1 MHSNQT
7 QGPWSHIPA
16 LHSIDYKMKRT
27 FPIFDAH
34 QDIAFHLSYF
44 KRDFVNPD
52 MPCMITLP
60 GLKEANV
67 RFVLNTIFVHPK
79 LRPEK
84 TIENANLQLQV
95 YEDLYEKYNEDII
108 KITNSNDMD
117 TAIKLQKIGF
127 ITLMEG
133 ADPLVKPDSVFEF
146 YDKGLRVLGL
156 SWNNQNKYASG
167 PDSDDGISDEG
178 FKLLENINELKI
190 TLDLSHLNKGSF
202 WQALE
207 KYEHIPIASHSN
219 ASALTHHPRNLDDDQ
234 LLEISGRG
242 GVIGIVLYNHFL
254 KTGDNKP
261 TLEDVYNHIDYI
273 LNLCGEDHVGIG
285 SDLDGARVS
294 DFPRQIRNVS
304 KLQRIPQYL
313 ISKGYSRELVRKIS
327 HDNFLNIFSYNLKI

>member
-1 MHSNQT
+1 MSRT
-7 QGPWSHIPA
+7 RGLWSLTPV
-16 LHSIDYKMKRT
+16 LHSIDNKMKST

-34 QDIAFHLSYF
+34 EDIAFHISYF
-44 KRDFVNPD
+44 KRDFVNPET
-52 MPCMITLP
+52 PCMITLP

-79 LRPEK
+79 LRPDE
-84 TIENANLQLQV
+84 TVDNANLQFRI
-95 YEDLYEKYNEDII
+95 YEGLYEKYNHDII
-108 KITNSNDMD
+108 KITNSDDID
-117 TAIKLQKIGF
+117 TATEYGKIGF

-133 ADPLVKPDSVFEF
+133 ADPLENPDSVLEY

-156 SWNNQNKYASG
+156 SWNNKNKYASG

-178 FKLLENINELKI
+178 FKLLKHINKLKI
-190 TLDLSHLNKGSF
+190 TLDLSHLNKNSF
-202 WQALE
+202 WQSLE

-219 ASALTHHPRNLDDDQ
+219 ARALTDHPRNLNDEQ
-234 LLEISGRG
+234 LIEISRRG

-261 TLEDVYNHIDYI
+261 TLEDIYKHIDYI
-273 LNLCGEDHVGIG
+273 INICGEEHVGIG

-313 ISKGYSRELVRKIS
+313 IRKGYSKELVKKIS
-327 HDNFLNIFSYNLKI
+327 HDNFLNVLSDNMKL